1 VRIQLERAF
10 RRAFESEEWQ
20 SLCRE
25 RGLLP
30 SFLGRAAFEEYANE
44 QARSFASQ
52 IPNLLRLAGA
62 PPS

>member
-1 VRIQLERAF
+1 LAYS
-10 RRAFESEEWQ
+10 FESEEWQ
-20 SLCRE
+20 TLCRE

-30 SFLGRAAFEEYANE
+30 RFLERSAFEEYANE
-44 QARSFASQ
+44 QAQSFASQ